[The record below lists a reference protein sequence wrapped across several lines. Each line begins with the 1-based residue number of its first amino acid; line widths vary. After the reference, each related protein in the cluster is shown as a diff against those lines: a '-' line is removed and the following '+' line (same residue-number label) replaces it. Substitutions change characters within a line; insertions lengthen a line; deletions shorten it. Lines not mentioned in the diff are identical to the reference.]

1 MGLNIVNRIYR
12 GVTSC
17 LLKTL
22 LLYRMYRLATII
34 DVQLL
39 GKRTSANS
47 ISGC

>member
-17 LLKTL
+17 LLVKTL

-34 DVQLL
+34 DVQLITD
-39 GKRTSANS
+39 GT
-47 ISGC
+47 IG